1 MGRSSCRAGLYQVQ
15 AAIAALHA
23 RARRAEETDW
33 SEIALLYGTL
43 ARMQPSP
50 VVTLN
55 HAVAVSRQDSRS
67 LCTAVRGADA
77 SRKQRFT
84 PGSLVLL
91 CSGLLAIAFS

>member
-1 MGRSSCRAGLYQVQ
+1 MQ

-33 SEIALLYGTL
+33 SEFALLYGTL

-55 HAVAVSRQDSRS
+55 HAVPLQIRFPITLYCRAR
-67 LCTAVRGADA
+67 RG
-77 SRKQRFT
+77 RFERAT
-84 PGSLVLL
+84 LYPG
-91 CSGLLAIAFS
+91 

>member
-1 MGRSSCRAGLYQVQ
+1 MGRSCCRAGLYQVQ

-33 SEIALLYGTL
+33 SEFALLYGTL

-55 HAVAVSRQDSRS
+55 HAVPLQTFPS

-77 SRKQRFT
+77 SREQRFT

-91 CSGLLAIAFS
+91 CSGLLAIALS